1 MQSIKKYI
9 ILIIGFLFLMN
20 NCAYSQNYSDR
31 IYIIGNDFDTKSF
44 TKSEIASIFKGKI
57 NNWNN
62 GNRVTIVLIL
72 NEDEYSSHATKTIY
86 NKTVNAVKKYWLG
99 LVFQGRFEAP
109 VFVNT
114 NDEVLAVIK
123 RNKGSIGILVDYN
136 KNIDPKLTLN
146 IDD

>member
-1 MQSIKKYI
+1 
-9 ILIIGFLFLMN
+9 MN